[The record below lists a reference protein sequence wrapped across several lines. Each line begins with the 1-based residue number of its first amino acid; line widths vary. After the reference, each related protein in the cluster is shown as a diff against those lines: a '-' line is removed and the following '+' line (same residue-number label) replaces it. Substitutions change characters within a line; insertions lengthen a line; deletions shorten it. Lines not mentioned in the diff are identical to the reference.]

1 MTIQQLEYVTAL
13 NSTRHF
19 VKAAEKCFVTQPTLT
34 MQVKKLEEEIGILLF
49 DRSKVPL
56 KPTKA
61 GIPFIEKAKNIIR
74 EVQHLKTMVSDE
86 KESIEGLFTLAIIP
100 KIAPYILPAF
110 LNSFTKQYPNT
121 ILNIKELQTLEI
133 VKQLKNEQLD
143 MGILATPL
151 LEPTIKEVPIYN
163 EAFVLY
169 LYETHELMKKEF
181 INGSDIQ
188 KEELLLLSE
197 GHCFREQALEVCN
210 YSGYKSHKNFFYESG
225 SIETIKHMV
234 DKGIGITLIPELAV
248 INENDKLHS
257 KRFNQPEPSREV
269 SIVTHVSFAKEKLID
284 IIHESIKQ
292 IIPKQLD
299 RQTRGLRVKWR

>member
-100 KIAPYILPAF
+100 TIAPYILPAF
-110 LNSFTKQYPNT
+110 LNSFTKQYPKT